1 MTDALTLEPKTKFK
15 NWHDRKPIK
24 ELDDRGLK
32 MVEAMTFGV
41 DEAEAAALGV
51 APYQPLPLE
60 KAADASGL
68 KRRNARWLY
77 TQPVFL
83 SAYSKALA
91 NVRSS
96 HKARAVATMA
106 AIMDDPGENLA
117 ADRTVRLKAAQ
128 ALMGEEGKSGGPTV
142 NLQINNGPTLMPG
155 VVVRLPA
162 TAASP
167 PLERMSEDGEII
179 EHDAT
184 PLIPA
189 PNHSQSEK
197 RTFDGEAL
205 EHIQRQHPH
214 VRDGE

>member
-1 MTDALTLEPKTKFK
+1 MTDALTLEPKSQFR
-15 NWHDRKPIK
+15 NWHPRKPIK

-41 DEAEAAALGV
+41 DEAEAAELGV
-51 APYQPLPLE
+51 APYTPLPIE

-106 AIMDDPGENLA
+106 AIMDEPGENTA

-128 ALMGEEGKSGGPTV
+128 ALIGDSESKAGTNINITNQTL
-142 NLQINNGPTLMPG
+142 NLTAG
-155 VVVRLPA
+155 VVVRLPSDVPV
-162 TAASP
+162 T
-167 PLERMSEDGEII
+167 PLEQQPKERGDII
-179 EHDAT
+179 DA
-184 PLIPA
+184 IPIEQ
-189 PNHSQSEK
+189 HEQSEGFSIDPDAHDEMA
-197 RTFDGEAL
+197 RRWPNTQSGE
-205 EHIQRQHPH
+205 
-214 VRDGE
+214 